1 MATSLK
7 AYADATLSSAVYS
20 PNILQKSDGTTGP
33 VDFVIYL
40 GSVLSGKKIE
50 AQSDPGVDQ
59 IVLSVSDSAAGSG
72 QAATSVKLA
81 LTAGDL
87 STATA
92 GASLDLGPQIL
103 SGADNA
109 LAVHVRVEA
118 SNLSPGTYTDL
129 TLQTNELAESNA

>member
-7 AYADATLSSAVYS
+7 AYADATLSSVVYS

-40 GSVLSGKKIE
+40 GSVLTGKKIE
-50 AQSDPGVDQ
+50 AQSSPGVDQ

-72 QAATSVKLA
+72 QAASSVKLA
-81 LTAGDL
+81 LTAGGL

-92 GASLDLGPQIL
+92 GASLDLGTEIL

-118 SNLSPGTYTDL
+118 SNLSAGTYTDL